1 MPLEISVRK
10 RKVKKRLQNKS
21 RGGLSMKKTLIGL
34 HLILFLFLPLSLYA
48 GVPLTTIEHHV
59 NKVLNVLRDPA
70 LKGESAKKVKKEKL
84 RAISEEM
91 FDFTELSKRTLGS
104 NWKTFNPAQQKEF
117 IELFK
122 DILEDAYMD
131 RITSY
136 RDEKIVFNKEFM
148 LSDDTAEIQSNIIT
162 KKSEIPIY
170 YRVILKNE
178 EWRVYDVIIEGVSL
192 IKNYRTQ
199 FREIMANKSPEELLK
214 VLRKKVGK
222 A

>member
-1 MPLEISVRK
+1 
-10 RKVKKRLQNKS
+10 
-21 RGGLSMKKTLIGL
+21 MKKALIGFHL
-34 HLILFLFLPLSLYA
+34 VVFLILPLYLYA
-48 GVPLTTIEHHV
+48 GVPLITVERHV
-59 NKVLNVLRDPA
+59 NDVLNVLRDPA
-70 LKGESAKKVKKEKL
+70 LKGEKAKKAKKEKV
-84 RAISEEM
+84 RTISEKM
-91 FDFTELSKRTLGS
+91 FDFAELSKRTLGN
-104 NWKTFNPAQQKEF
+104 NWKKFNSDQQKEF

-136 RDEKIVFNKEFM
+136 RDEKIVFNKELM
-148 LSDDTAEIQSNIIT
+148 LSDATAEVQSNIIT
-162 KKSEIPIY
+162 MKSETPIY
-170 YRVILKNE
+170 YRVILKTG

-199 FREIMANKSPEELLK
+199 FREILANKSPEELLK